1 MRTMKPIKLAISGKG
16 GVGKTTVA
24 ALLCR
29 AFADRGYSVL
39 AVDADPD
46 ANLASALGFPQN
58 LEMTPLVAMKELI
71 EQRTGAKAGSTGGFF
86 KLNPKVDD
94 LPEMLWKEY
103 SGIRLMLMG
112 TVKQGGGGC
121 ICPESAVLKAL
132 MAHLLVYR
140 NEAVILDME
149 AGIEHLGRATAG
161 AVDRLI
167 VVVEPGKRSID
178 TALKIVELAS
188 DIGLKAVSLIA
199 NKIRSEQDRDFIMH
213 AARGLDVIGFLPFN
227 EAFLKADMLR
237 VPSWEADPQCLGGVR
252 AIAEK
257 LLAGKEGAA

>member
-1 MRTMKPIKLAISGKG
+1 MKPIKLAISGKG

-29 AFADRGYSVL
+29 SFADMGYSVL

-46 ANLASALGFPQN
+46 ANLASALGFTEDMN
-58 LEMTPLVAMKELI
+58 IIPLVAMKDLI
-71 EQRTGAKAGSTGGFF
+71 EERTGAKAGSSGGFF

-94 LPEMLWKEY
+94 LPEMIWREKN
-103 SGIRLMLMG
+103 GIRIMLMG
-112 TVKQGGGGC
+112 TVQKGGGGC
-121 ICPESAVLKAL
+121 VCPESAVLKAL

-167 VVVEPGKRSID
+167 IVVEPGKRSID
-178 TALKIVELAS
+178 TALKIVELAH
-188 DIGLKAVSLIA
+188 DIGLNNVSLIA
-199 NKIRSEQDRDFIMH
+199 NKIRTEQDRDFILR
-213 AARGLDVIGFLPFN
+213 AAKGLNVLGFLSFN
-227 EAFLKADMLR
+227 EAFVKADMLR
-237 VPSWEADPQCLGGVR
+237 LPAWEADPRCLAHGR
-252 AIAEK
+252 EIAEK
-257 LLAGKEGAA
+257 LLAEKEGSA

>member
-1 MRTMKPIKLAISGKG
+1 MKPIKLAVSGKG

-29 AFADRGYSVL
+29 SLADMGYSVL

-46 ANLASALGFPQN
+46 ANLAAALGFAEDAN
-58 LEMTPLVAMKELI
+58 ITPLVAMKDLI
-71 EQRTGAKAGSTGGFF
+71 EERTGAKAGSSGGFF

-94 LPEMLWKEY
+94 LPEMLWQEKN
-103 SGIRLMLMG
+103 GIRLMLMG
-112 TVKQGGGGC
+112 TVQKGGGGC
-121 ICPESAVLKAL
+121 ICPESSVLKAL

-167 VVVEPGKRSID
+167 IVVEPGKRSID
-178 TALKIVELAS
+178 TALKIVDLAS
-188 DIGLKAVSLIA
+188 DIGLKQVSLIA
-199 NKIRSEQDRDFIMH
+199 NKIRSEQDRDFILH
-213 AARGLDVIGFLPFN
+213 ALQGLDVIGFLNFD
-227 EAFLKADMLR
+227 EAFMKADMLR
-237 VPSWEADPQCLGGVR
+237 MPSWEADPQCLALGR
-252 AIAEK
+252 QIAER
-257 LLAGKEGAA
+257 LLAVKEGSA

>member
-1 MRTMKPIKLAISGKG
+1 MQPLKLAITGKG

-29 AFADRGYSVL
+29 AFADMGYSVL

-46 ANLASALGFPQN
+46 ANLASALGFTEDIPI
-58 LEMTPLVAMKELI
+58 TPLVAMKELI
-71 EQRTGAKAGSTGGFF
+71 EERTGAKAGSTGGFF

-94 LPEMLWKEY
+94 LPEMLWQEKN
-103 SGIRLMLMG
+103 GIRLMLMG

-149 AGIEHLGRATAG
+149 AGIEHLGRATAR

-167 VVVEPGKRSID
+167 IVVEPGKRSID
-178 TALKIVELAS
+178 TALKIVDLAR
-188 DIGLKAVSLIA
+188 DIGLNAVSLIA
-199 NKIRSEQDRDFIMH
+199 NKIRSDQDRDFIMNS
-213 AARGLDVIGFLPFN
+213 AGGLPVIGFLPFE
-227 EAFLKADMLR
+227 EAFMKADMLR
-237 VPSWEADPQCLGGVR
+237 MPSWEADPLCLAR
-252 AIAEK
+252 CRDIAKK
-257 LLAGKEGAA
+257 LLDGEDGAA